1 MESMKPELPK
11 AVTHGVETADIAF
24 IGVGMCYGVILEA
37 MDILSSKGIH
47 TQYHQVRTLWPMLDE
62 TPAFTQRCPNNFVV
76 EYNYQAQ
83 LKKLIHSHG
92 GNEENMHSILRYD
105 GVPMQAKDLVNEVI
119 TKLNLKED
127 KVA

>member
-1 MESMKPELPK
+1 M
-11 AVTHGVETADIAF
+11 
-24 IGVGMCYGVILEA
+24 LE
-37 MDILSSKGIH
+37 
-47 TQYHQVRTLWPMLDE
+47 E

-83 LKKLIHSHG
+83 LKKLIHAHG